1 MISDS
6 LDYLRTSD
14 DWVKTVVIGGFLAL
28 LGVFVVP
35 TMLVAGYLV
44 RVLRATMHGDETP
57 PRFDDW
63 GSLAGDGVRA
73 FVIALV
79 YGLVPGTL
87 IAVTAVLAGIAA
99 GPGPRSG
106 LVVGAVTLVGALFV
120 LVLGLLA
127 AYVTPAALANYA
139 ERGSVRAGFAV
150 DDLRPV
156 LTSGTYAT
164 AWATGFVVVLGGAI
178 VGGLLNVVPVL
189 GTVAGAFV
197 SFYALTAAY
206 YIVGHAWGDVRGLE
220 LDGGGDND
228 SDSDRQTGTDRPA
241 V

>member
-1 MISDS
+1 MITDS
-6 LDYLRTSD
+6 IDYLRTSD
-14 DWVKTVVIGGFLAL
+14 DWVKTVVIGGFLTL
-28 LGVFVVP
+28 LVVFVVP
-35 TMLVAGYLV
+35 TILVAGYLV

-73 FVIALV
+73 FAIALV
-79 YGLVPGTL
+79 YGLVPGVV

-99 GPGPRSG
+99 GPGPRFG
-106 LVVGAVTLVGALFV
+106 LIVGAVTLVGALFV
-120 LVLGLLA
+120 LGLLA
-127 AYVTPAALANYA
+127 AYVTPAAVANYA

-150 DDLRPV
+150 DGLRPV

-164 AWATGFVVVLGGAI
+164 AWATGFVVVFGTAI
-178 VGGLLNVVPVL
+178 VAGLLNVVPLL

-206 YIVGHAWGDVRGLE
+206 YIVGHAWGDARGLE
-220 LDGGGDND
+220 LHGDG
-228 SDSDRQTGTDRPA
+228 DSDRETGTDRPA